1 MLVRIDSLFLGTV
14 ETGAE
19 VRRAQGQE
27 QEESLRMF
35 FGDRRSDLDLDEEA
49 TLREVSVKRKMTRK
63 DLIHFNHMAWKAFY
77 ICIYK
82 ERVFI
87 LLALH

>member
-1 MLVRIDSLFLGTV
+1 MLVRIDSLFSGTV
-14 ETGAE
+14 ESGAE

-49 TLREVSVKRKMTRK
+49 TLREVSVK
-63 DLIHFNHMAWKAFY
+63 
-77 ICIYK
+77 
-82 ERVFI
+82 
-87 LLALH
+87 

>member
-1 MLVRIDSLFLGTV
+1 MLVRIDSLFSGTV

-49 TLREVSVKRKMTRK
+49 ALREVSVKRRITRT
-63 DLIHFNHMAWKAFY
+63 D
-77 ICIYK
+77 
-82 ERVFI
+82 
-87 LLALH
+87 